1 MNKKLYQFINKD
13 HLDPDNK
20 LSSNE
25 WLKFVE
31 SYQDVFAKE
40 ATELADKLLWE
51 YENND
56 LKYDRKNEVA

>member
-1 MNKKLYQFINKD
+1 MSKKLYQFINKD

-20 LSSNE
+20 LSCNE

-31 SYQDVFAKE
+31 LYQDVFARE
-40 ATELADKLLWE
+40 ASELADKLLWE

-56 LKYDRKNEVA
+56 LKYYRKKEVA